1 MAFGGFPEDAL
12 TFYEGLEADNSKA
25 YWTEHKATYETKIL
39 APMKQLVAAVA
50 PEFGP
55 LTIFRPYRDV
65 RFSKD
70 KAPYKTNIGA
80 AGDTE
85 GGASVYVGLSADGLF
100 AGSGYYRMA
109 KDQLERYRVAV
120 DRDAT
125 GDALVMAVK
134 DVEAA
139 GYEVH
144 GDGLK
149 TAPRGYPRD
158 HPRVELLRMTGVYA
172 GRQFPVARWLHTKAC
187 LERVVGAWKAV
198 RPVTAWLDS
207 HVGPSTL
214 PPDEARR

>member
-1 MAFGGFPEDAL
+1 MGFGGFPEDGL

-39 APMKQLVAAVA
+39 APMKELLAAVA
-50 PEFGP
+50 PEFGT
-55 LTIFRPYRDV
+55 LSIFRPYRDV

-80 AGDTE
+80 AGDTD
-85 GGASVYVGLSADGLF
+85 GGASVYVGLSSAGLF
-100 AGSGYYRMA
+100 AGGGYYRMA
-109 KDQLERYRVAV
+109 KDQLERYRGAV
-120 DRDAT
+120 DGQRS

-134 DVEAA
+134 EVEAA
-139 GYEVH
+139 GFEVH
-144 GDGLK
+144 GDALK

-158 HPRVELLRMTGVYA
+158 HPRVELLRHTGVYA

-187 LERVVGAWKAV
+187 LDKVVGAWKGV
-198 RPVTAWLDS
+198 RPVTAWLDQ